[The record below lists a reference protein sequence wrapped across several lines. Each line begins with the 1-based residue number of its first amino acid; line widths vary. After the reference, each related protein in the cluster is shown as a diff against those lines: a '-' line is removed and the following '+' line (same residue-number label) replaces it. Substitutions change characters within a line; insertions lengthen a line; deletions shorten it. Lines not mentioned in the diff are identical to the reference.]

1 MGSWSP
7 PEGFLPTIVGPPTA
21 GEERAKR
28 RAEVE
33 NALSPIHVSRPKGE
47 LSIEGYTLDSTAT
60 GLSFYQ
66 RRTCP
71 LSRTLFSCPLC

>member
-21 GEERAKR
+21 DEKRAKR

-33 NALSPIHVSRPKGE
+33 NALSPIHVSRHKGE
-47 LSIEGYTLDSTAT
+47 LSIGVRAGLNGDWTLVLPKAF
-60 GLSFYQ
+60 LSYV
-66 RRTCP
+66 
-71 LSRTLFSCPLC
+71 LHVVS